1 MTAKNLI
8 TDVLTEGAAVNNPV
22 WITVQLPDGNWVYYD
37 VDWVSACN
45 EGTVIKARN
54 KLEF

>member
-8 TDVLTEGAAVNNPV
+8 TDVLTEGAANNPV
-22 WITVQLPDGNWVYYD
+22 WITVQLPDGNWVYYE
-37 VDWVSACN
+37 VEWVSAN
-45 EGTVIKARN
+45 AEGTVIKAGK

>member
-22 WITVQLPDGNWVYYD
+22 WITVQLPDGNWVCYE
-37 VDWVSACN
+37 VDWVSAN
-45 EGTVIKARN
+45 AEATVIKAG
-54 KLEF
+54 KKIES